1 MPYIFIGL
9 NNTIKM
15 KKIITLLYICF
26 LVPQAYSQNVEFTRE
41 NFKNDKELKKTY
53 NKYVKQGDKFY
64 FEHERG
70 YLMALEFYM
79 MAYKE
84 HPNSALL
91 NYKIA
96 DCYLHTLYKYSALKH
111 AQEAVALNPNVMY
124 DIDYVLGMAYHQR
137 SEFDVAISH
146 YQSFKATYS
155 GKDPDSLAMANKRIE
170 ECLNGKEIVK
180 EELYDVV
187 NMGPEVN
194 SEYAEYVPLIKADQS
209 MLLFTARK
217 PYNLKDT
224 VNHPNSK
231 VKGERLSGF
240 DFDYFEDI
248 FKTERTDSGWSK
260 PVRFDYSTQKKGIHD
275 ASVSLS
281 FDGLTIYNYR
291 SVNQGDLYY
300 SEIENGK
307 WNDPKPMEGINSKY
321 RESHV
326 AIAFDNNTAYFVSDR
341 PGGYGGKDIYKATRL
356 EDDKWGNIENLGPE
370 INTQYEEDGVFI
382 HPDGKTLYFSSK
394 GHNTMGGYDIFR
406 STFEDGK
413 WSTPENVGYPVNS
426 PDDDIF
432 FVLTADGKHAY
443 LSSVKEGGY
452 GMQDIYVITPYENKK
467 QKPFDVVLF
476 KGIVIDKETK
486 QRIDAKVEIVDNSTN
501 TVMFSNNV
509 DAERGF
515 LVTLPTGKKGKNYG
529 IAVESKGY
537 LFYSENFDL
546 VKKDGFKE
554 YDKVI
559 EMEKVK
565 VGSILTLRNIFF
577 DFDRSDLK
585 QESKTELDRALKVLA
600 EYPNIKIQ
608 IEGHTDN
615 IGSEDYNLDLSQ
627 RRAKAVETYLL
638 ANGLDPKRIVK
649 VLGFG
654 ESKPVETN
662 DTDEG
667 RAHNR
672 RVEFRIME

>member
-1 MPYIFIGL
+1 MKAIVTLITSLLFCIIFAQ
-9 NNTIKM
+9 T
-15 KKIITLLYICF
+15 
-26 LVPQAYSQNVEFTRE
+26 QNIEFTKE
-41 NFKNDKELKKTY
+41 NLKNDKDLKALY
-53 NKYVKQGDKFY
+53 NKYVEQGDKYY
-64 FEHERG
+64 FDHERG
-70 YLMALEFYM
+70 YLMALEFYI

-96 DCYLHTLYKYSALKH
+96 DCYLHTLYKYSALIH
-111 AQEAVALNPNVMY
+111 AKEAVALNPKVMY
-124 DIDYVLGMAYHQR
+124 DIDYVMGMSYHMR
-137 SEFDVAISH
+137 GEFDLALKH
-146 YQSFKATYS
+146 YQTFKTSYS
-155 GKDPDSLAMANKRIE
+155 GKNDDSLAMVNKRID
-170 ECLNGKEIVK
+170 ECYNGKEIVK
-180 EELYDVV
+180 EELFKVV

-194 SEYAEYVPLIKADQS
+194 SEYAEYVPLVKADQS
-209 MLLFTARK
+209 FMLFTARK
-217 PYNLKDT
+217 PVNLKDT

-231 VKGERLSGF
+231 VKGEVLSGF
-240 DFDYFEDI
+240 DFDYYEDI
-248 FKTERTDSGWSK
+248 FKTDRLTDSTWSK
-260 PVRFDYSTQKKGIHD
+260 PYRFDYSTQRKNIHD

-291 SVNQGDLYY
+291 SVNEGDLYY
-300 SEIENGK
+300 SEIENGI
-307 WNDPKPMEGINSKY
+307 WADSKPMEGINTKY

-326 AIAFDNNTAYFVSDR
+326 TLAFDNKTAYFVSNR
-341 PGGYGGKDIYKATRL
+341 PGGYGGKDIYKATKL
-356 EDDKWGNIENLGPE
+356 EDGTWGNIENLGPE

-382 HPDGKTLYFSSK
+382 HPDGKTLYFSSQ

-406 STFEDGK
+406 STFDDEK
-413 WSTPENVGYPVNS
+413 WTFAENIGHPVNS

-452 GMQDIYVITPYENKK
+452 GMQDIYTITPYENKK

-486 QRIDAKVEIVDNSTN
+486 QRIDARVEIVDNTTN
-501 TVMFSNNV
+501 TVLFSNNV

-515 LVTLPTGKKGKNYG
+515 LVSLPTGKRGKNYG

-546 VKKDGFKE
+546 VKKEGFKE
-554 YDKVI
+554 YNKVI

-565 VGSILTLRNIFF
+565 IGSILTMRNIFF
-577 DFDRSDLK
+577 DFDKSDLK
-585 QESKTELDRALKVLA
+585 NESKTELDRALRFLA

-615 IGSEDYNLDLSQ
+615 VGTDEYNLDLSEQ
-627 RRAKAVETYLL
+627 RAKAVEAYLIN
-638 ANGLDPKRIVK
+638 NGFDSKRIIK

-654 ESKPVETN
+654 ESKPVDTN

-667 RAHNR
+667 RAYNR
-672 RVEFRIME
+672 RVEFRIVE

>member
-1 MPYIFIGL
+1 
-9 NNTIKM
+9 M
-15 KKIITLLYICF
+15 KKLITLLYMCF
-26 LVPQAYSQNVEFTRE
+26 LIPLVYSQNVEFTKA

-64 FEHERG
+64 FDHERG
-70 YLMALEFYM
+70 YLMALEYYM

-84 HPNSALL
+84 HPNSSLL

-96 DCYLHTLYKYSALKH
+96 DCYLHTLYKYRALEH
-111 AQEAVALNPNVMY
+111 AKKAVELNPKVMY

-137 SEFDVAISH
+137 SEFDLAIRH
-146 YQSFKATYS
+146 YQLFKSSYS
-155 GKDPDSLAMANKRIE
+155 GNDPDSLAMVNKRIE
-170 ECLNGKEIVK
+170 ECTYGKELVK

-187 NMGPEVN
+187 NMGRDVN

-209 MLLFTARK
+209 MMLFTARK
-217 PYNLKDT
+217 PINLKDT

-240 DFDYFEDI
+240 DFDYYEDI
-248 FKTERTDSGWSK
+248 FVTERVDDSTWSK
-260 PVRFDYSTQKKGIHD
+260 TKRFDYSTERKGIHD

-281 FDGLTIYNYR
+281 FDGQTIYNYR
-291 SVNQGDLYY
+291 SVNEGDLYY

-307 WNDPKPMEGINSKY
+307 WTDPKPMTGINSKY

-326 AIAFDNNTAYFVSDR
+326 AIAFDNKTAYFVSNR
-341 PGGYGGKDIYKATRL
+341 PGGYGGKDIYKATKL
-356 EDDKWGNIENLGPE
+356 EDGTWGNIENLGPE
-370 INTQYEEDGVFI
+370 INTKYEEDGVFI
-382 HPDGKTLYFSSK
+382 HPDGKTLYFSSQ
-394 GHNTMGGYDIFR
+394 GHNTMGGYDIFM
-406 STFEDGK
+406 SSYDDGK

-467 QKPFDVVLF
+467 QKKFDVVLF

-486 QRIDAKVEIVDNSTN
+486 QRIDAKVEIVDNGTN
-501 TVMFSNNV
+501 TVMFSNHV

-515 LVTLPTGKKGKNYG
+515 LVSLPTGKKGKNYG
-529 IAVESKGY
+529 IAVEAKGY

-546 VKKDGFKE
+546 TLKDGFKE
-554 YDKVI
+554 YYKVI

-565 VGSILTLRNIFF
+565 VGSILTMRNIFF
-577 DFDRSDLK
+577 DFDKSDLK
-585 QESKTELDRALKVLA
+585 NESKTELDRALKVLA
-600 EYPNIKIQ
+600 EYPTINIQ

-615 IGSEDYNLDLSQ
+615 IGTDDYNQNLSE
-627 RRAKAVETYLL
+627 RRAKAVEAYLIQ
-638 ANGLDPKRIVK
+638 NGLDPKRIIK
-649 VLGFG
+649 VIGFG
-654 ESKPVETN
+654 ESKPVDTN
-662 DTDEG
+662 ETDEG
-667 RAHNR
+667 RAYNR
-672 RVEFRIME
+672 RVEFRIVE